1 MRLTQ
6 LKQKIFVT
14 LSIADSVKEKFPTL
28 SKEKFFAILS
38 TAD

>member
-1 MRLTQ
+1 
-6 LKQKIFVT
+6 VT

-28 SKEKFFAILS
+28 SKEKIFATLSKEKIFAILS